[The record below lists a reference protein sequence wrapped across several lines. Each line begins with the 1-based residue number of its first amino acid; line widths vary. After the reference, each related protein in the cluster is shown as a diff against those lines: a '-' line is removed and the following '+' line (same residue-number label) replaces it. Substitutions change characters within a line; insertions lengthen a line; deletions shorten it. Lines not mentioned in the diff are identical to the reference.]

1 MHSFINLGEKGRL
14 GNQMF
19 QYATLLSLVRQH
31 SSIGAV
37 PDREIEIYK
46 AFPNLSLKK
55 MSTND
60 ILKQCKWIYSERVD
74 KDFCYN
80 PNVFVV
86 RDDTI
91 IDGFFQSPLYF
102 EQIKEE
108 VFKEFT
114 FSNEVTS
121 RCASEYKDIKSSH
134 TGTSICAVHIRRTD
148 YLTKPDFHL
157 NLSLEDY
164 YYPAINF
171 ILSKYPQTTFL
182 VFSDDYEWC
191 KSNLPPDVIY
201 PTLSDQYH
209 DMCLM
214 SMCDSHII
222 ANSSFSW
229 WGAYLSKKNNDSL
242 GGTVIAPGQWFG
254 KNGPFCVTIWDPSW
268 ITAGI
273 NNPMSIINNLSEGEK
288 VSLYNRHTL
297 RTTGT
302 ASTIK
307 DKTSDA

>member
-1 MHSFINLGEKGRL
+1 MYSFVNLGEKGRL

-31 SSIGAV
+31 KSIGV
-37 PDREIEIYK
+37 IPDAEIEIYK

-55 MSTND
+55 MLRND
-60 ILKQCKWIYSERVD
+60 IINQCKWIYSEHVD

-80 PNVFVV
+80 SNVFTV

-102 EQIKEE
+102 EMIKEE
-108 VFKEFT
+108 VFEEFT

-121 RCASEYKDIKSSH
+121 KCSSEYKDIKVSYPDSN
-134 TGTSICAVHIRRTD
+134 ICAVHIRRTD

-164 YYPAINF
+164 YYPTMNF
-171 ILSKYPQTTFL
+171 MSTKYPKTTFL

-191 KSNLPPDVIY
+191 KSNLPPEMIY
-201 PTLSDQYH
+201 PASSDQYH

-242 GGTVIAPGQWFG
+242 GGEVIAPGQWFG
-254 KNGPFCVTIWDPSW
+254 KDGPFCATIWDPSW
-268 ITAGI
+268 TTVGI
-273 NNPMSIINNLSEGEK
+273 NNPMSIINNLSENQKE
-288 VSLYNRHTL
+288 LLCNRHIL
-297 RTTGT
+297 SSYNQG
-302 ASTIK
+302 
-307 DKTSDA
+307 